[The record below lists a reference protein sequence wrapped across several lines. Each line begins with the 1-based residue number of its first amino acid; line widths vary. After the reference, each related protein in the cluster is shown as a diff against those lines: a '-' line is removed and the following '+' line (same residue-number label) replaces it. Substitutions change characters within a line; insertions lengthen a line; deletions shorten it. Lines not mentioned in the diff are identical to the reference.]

1 MRMIE
6 YWPSLKNINE
16 CIRTEAEE
24 LAEYTLLAVHQPVNL
39 LRRDKDG
46 NNLDMRKKRICSTTF
61 WKRRAQS
68 R

>member
-24 LAEYTLLAVHQPVNL
+24 LAEYTLLVGA
-39 LRRDKDG
+39 
-46 NNLDMRKKRICSTTF
+46 STGEF
-61 WKRRAQS
+61 AAS
-68 R
+68 